1 MIFQMIDNYLALLAD
16 LGAALPD
23 GYHDV
28 LAKAESVRSALA
40 ANPVPLAPC
49 HCDPLCENFID
60 TGERMW
66 LVDWEY
72 AALGDPAF
80 ELAGICRAGQF
91 DLSQQQTL
99 VNSYQ
104 AAGGYCD
111 LNRVIQMLV
120 VVDLVSLL
128 WCEKML
134 LLRSEAQYH
143 ALRQHLYLALGITE
157 V

>member
-1 MIFQMIDNYLALLAD
+1 MRQ
-16 LGAALPD
+16 
-23 GYHDV
+23 
-28 LAKAESVRSALA
+28 
-40 ANPVPLAPC
+40 
-49 HCDPLCENFID
+49 
-60 TGERMW
+60 
-66 LVDWEY
+66 
-72 AALGDPAF
+72 LGDPAF

-91 DLSQQQTL
+91 DQRQQQAL

-104 AAGGYCD
+104 AAGGCCD
-111 LNRVIQMLV
+111 VNRVTQMLV

-143 ALRQHLYLALGITE
+143 VLRQHLYLALGITE